1 MRFSISKFLSILAV
15 SGGLVTGLADVA
27 SAYVPAVLSAGN
39 GPELAQR
46 PDFRRF
52 PGPPGFDRDDI
63 RDRLEDRDDYD
74 DIRDRFEDRDDIRDR
89 FEDRDDY
96 DDMRDR
102 FEDRDDYDDIRDR
115 FEDRDDDM
123 RDGMRDRIRGRR

>member
-27 SAYVPAVLSAGN
+27 SAYVPAVLSAEN
-39 GPELAQR
+39 GFELAQR
-46 PDFRRF
+46 PNFRRF
-52 PGPPGFDRDDI
+52 PGPPGFDRDDV
-63 RDRLEDRDDYD
+63 
-74 DIRDRFEDRDDIRDR
+74 RDRFEDRDDIRDR

-102 FEDRDDYDDIRDR
+102 LEDRDDYDDMRDR

-123 RDGMRDRIRGRR
+123 RGDIRDRIRDRR